1 MNDDTSGAVM
11 GALNAAGSANPTPA
25 SEEADDVD
33 GNVSPDCSFVL

>member
-11 GALNAAGSANPTPA
+11 GALNGDGSAKPVFD
-25 SEEADDVD
+25 SEDDDVA